1 MNIREIAPLMR
12 GPADTR
18 GNLLELPEQLVH
30 ERRAMKTYPKI
41 IDRILEGIRGSHSLC
56 VVGHIRP
63 DGDCVGSQLGLTLA
77 LRNEG
82 KKVVCWNE
90 DRMPQKYEFL
100 DPDKILQ
107 RPKRGMKFD
116 CVIATDAAS
125 YERLGSVGQCISDR
139 KLFINIDH
147 HESNTRYAD
156 LNWVSAREPSAGE
169 LIFRLLKIAK
179 WPITKPIADCL
190 FTAVSTDTGSFQY
203 PTTRPGTYHVAG
215 ELVHRGADLAL
226 ICDEVYQSY
235 PLSRARLLKHIY
247 SQFRLTHD
255 NQIAYFWLKKADFT
269 RTGAESSDSEGL
281 IDHIRAIAPV
291 IVACVFEEIGPELT
305 RISLRS
311 KSDKVNVNE
320 IAAQFG
326 GGGHCAAAGAR
337 IPGKPLSV
345 QRQVIAAIKKA
356 LDNAR

>member
-1 MNIREIAPLMR
+1 
-12 GPADTR
+12 
-18 GNLLELPEQLVH
+18 VKSH
-30 ERRAMKTYPKI
+30 PKI
-41 IDRILEGIRGSHSLC
+41 IDRILDAVRESRTLC

-77 LRNEG
+77 LHGEG
-82 KKVVCWNE
+82 KKVLCWNE
-90 DRMPQKYEFL
+90 DPLPQKYEFL
-100 DPDKILQ
+100 DPGHLFQ
-107 RPKRGMKFD
+107 RPKPGHKFD

-125 YERLGSVGQCISDR
+125 FDRLGKVGSCIARR

-156 LNWVSAREPSAGE
+156 INWISPREPSSGE
-169 LIFRLLKIAK
+169 LVFRIMRVAK

-203 PTTRPGTYHVAG
+203 PSTRPGTYHVAG
-215 ELVHRGADLAL
+215 ELVRRGADLAK

-235 PLSRARLLKHIY
+235 PLSRARLLRHIY
-247 SQFRLTHD
+247 SHFHLTHQ
-255 NQIAYFWLKKADFT
+255 NRIAYFWLKKADFA

-291 IVACVFEEIGPELT
+291 VVACVFEEIDPQLT

-311 KSDKVNVNE
+311 KSADVNVND

-326 GGGHCAAAGAR
+326 GGGHPAAAGAR
-337 IPGKPLSV
+337 ITGNPLSV
-345 QRQVIAAIKKA
+345 QRKVIAAIKES
-356 LDNAR
+356 LNSH

>member
-1 MNIREIAPLMR
+1 
-12 GPADTR
+12 
-18 GNLLELPEQLVH
+18 
-30 ERRAMKTYPKI
+30 MKPHPKI
-41 IDRILEGIRGSHSLC
+41 IDRIIEALRQSQTVC

-82 KKVVCWNE
+82 KKAVCWNE
-90 DRMPQKYEFL
+90 DRIPQKYEFL
-100 DPDKILQ
+100 DRDGIIQKPRK
-107 RPKRGMKFD
+107 GMTFD
-116 CVIATDAAS
+116 CVVATDAAS
-125 YERLGSVGQCISDR
+125 FERLGKVGRCIANR
-139 KLFINIDH
+139 KLLINIDH

-179 WPITKPIADCL
+179 WPITKRIADCL

-203 PTTRPGTYHVAG
+203 PSTRPGTYHVAG
-215 ELVHRGADLAL
+215 ELVRRGANLAK

-235 PLSRARLLKHIY
+235 PLSRARLLRHVY
-247 SQFRLTHD
+247 SHFHLTHQD
-255 NQIAYFWLKKADFT
+255 QIAYFWLKKADFT
-269 RTGAESSDSEGL
+269 RTGADSSDSEGL

-291 IVACVFEEIGPELT
+291 VVACVFEELGPDCT

-311 KSDKVNVNE
+311 KSEKVNVNT

-326 GGGHCAAAGAR
+326 GGGHPAAAGAR

-345 QRQVIAAIKKA
+345 QRKVIAALKKA
-356 LDNAR
+356 LNSSH

>member
-1 MNIREIAPLMR
+1 MTP
-12 GPADTR
+12 
-18 GNLLELPEQLVH
+18 H
-30 ERRAMKTYPKI
+30 PKI
-41 IDRILEGIRGSHSLC
+41 IDRIIEGIRQSRTIC

-100 DPDKILQ
+100 DPDMILQ
-107 RPKRGMKFD
+107 RPKRGLKFD

-125 YERLGSVGQCISDR
+125 FERFGTVGTCIGDR

-147 HESNTRYAD
+147 HASNTRYAD
-156 LNWVSAREPSAGE
+156 LNWVSAREPSSGE
-169 LIFRLLKIAK
+169 LIFRLLKVAK
-179 WPITKPIADCL
+179 WPITKRIADCL

-203 PTTRPGTYHVAG
+203 PTTTPGTYHVAG
-215 ELVHRGADLAL
+215 ELVRRGADLAT

-235 PLSRARLLKHIY
+235 PLSRARLLKHVY
-247 SQFRLTHD
+247 SHFRLTHQ
-255 NQIAYFWLKKADFT
+255 NQIAYFWLKKADFA
-269 RTGAESSDSEGL
+269 RTGAGSSDSEGL

-291 IVACVFEEIGPELT
+291 VVACVFEELEPELT

-311 KSDKVNVNE
+311 KSAKVNVNE

-326 GGGHCAAAGAR
+326 GGGHPAAAGAR
-337 IPGKPLSV
+337 IPGHPLSV
-345 QRQVIAAIKKA
+345 QHQVISAVKKA
-356 LDNAR
+356 LKNAR